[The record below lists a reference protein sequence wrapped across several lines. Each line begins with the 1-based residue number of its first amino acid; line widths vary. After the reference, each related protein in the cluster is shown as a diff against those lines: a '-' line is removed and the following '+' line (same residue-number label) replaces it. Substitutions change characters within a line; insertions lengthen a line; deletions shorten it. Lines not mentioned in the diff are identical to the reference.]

1 MDGDE
6 TDCVKESLLSEST
19 IYPVSNIINLNHLK
33 GALSVCKI
41 KANFLWR

>member
-1 MDGDE
+1 MNRAKNNYI
-6 TDCVKESLLSEST
+6 KESLLSEST